1 VSEDHAAEARRAERL
16 GDRGRAL
23 ALWQAHVRTHPQDGE
38 ARLATGRLFLE
49 AGEPATARRIL
60 LALDDPAWGPAAPE
74 ANRLLARLDQ
84 QEGMIASAVFRW
96 ERLLADDIDDPEAL
110 RNLRMLRGN
119 DEPMVGSAPPTW
131 LASTLLTPEGVDLQR
146 YRLIRE
152 LGRGTNGVVYLA
164 RDARVGRDVALKLL
178 HPGPSTPERR
188 DREAR
193 FFAGQ
198 KALARLRH
206 PALVAILALD
216 PATRSLALEPMAGGS
231 LRTWLRESAAALP
244 LEARLAEA
252 ETVLSWLASA
262 LVYVHGR
269 GLLHGDV
276 KPANILRREDGA
288 PALSDFGGAGMGE
301 TAGADQVTGTPLYFA
316 PELFR
321 GAAASPATDAFA
333 LGAVAW
339 EVLTGE
345 PWRAHAD
352 LLAGRYDLRPAL
364 PAAWAEEKRA
374 ALARLLEDV
383 HALTAAE
390 PTPRLDV
397 LAARAADATATFTRA
412 PART

>member
-1 VSEDHAAEARRAERL
+1 MSEDHVAEARRAERL

-23 ALWQAHVRTHPQDGE
+23 ALWQAHVRTHPHDGE
-38 ARLATGRLFLE
+38 ARLAAGRLFLE
-49 AGEPATARRIL
+49 AGEPATARPLL
-60 LALDDPAWGPAAPE
+60 LALDDPAWGAAAAE

-110 RNLRMLRGN
+110 RNLGLLRGR
-119 DEPMVGSAPPTW
+119 DEPLVGSAPPTW

-178 HPGPSTPERR
+178 HPGPNTPERR

-206 PALVAILALD
+206 PGLVALLALD

-231 LRTWLRESAAALP
+231 LRAWLRESAATLP
-244 LEARLAEA
+244 LEARVFQAEA
-252 ETVLSWLASA
+252 ILSTLAAA

-276 KPANILRREDGA
+276 KPANILLREDGA

-301 TAGADQVTGTPLYFA
+301 SAGVDQVAGTPLYFA

-321 GAAASPATDAFA
+321 GATASPATDAFA

-345 PWRAHAD
+345 PWRVHAD
-352 LLAGRYDLRPAL
+352 LLAGRYDVRPSLPLAL
-364 PAAWAEEKRA
+364 ERTTSTAVAPLLAE
-374 ALARLLEDV
+374 V
-383 HALTAAE
+383 QALTAAE
-390 PTPRLDV
+390 PNERLVV
-397 LAARAADATATFTRA
+397 LAERAAR
-412 PART
+412 